1 VIIYLAVKY
10 RVIYHFQSNAKH
22 IHPHNTRDSS
32 VLKTLWGSD
41 K

>member
-1 VIIYLAVKY
+1 VIIYLQAVKY

-22 IHPHNTRDSS
+22 IHPHNTRDGS
-32 VLKTLWGSD
+32 VLKTLWSD